1 MIIKILTY
9 VGTILIAFEF
19 VREFT
24 DFQALATMT
33 AFYPF
38 LFLWKKRS
46 KLTKKLGAFKIPVLI
61 LILIAALVLT
71 TAMLP
76 ITIVFYI
83 LWCVILILDAFH
95 RWVNQVYSRGWRTYG
110 FVVKPMMQLSLLPRS
125 KRDDHRTEQRIQE
138 NLEKRKVRII
148 PIMGLVLL
156 TTAFVMELLFK

>member
-1 MIIKILTY
+1 MGIKILTY
-9 VGTILIAFEF
+9 IGTVLIAFEF

-38 LFLWKKRS
+38 ISLWKNRN
-46 KLTKKLGAFKIPVLI
+46 KLTKRLGVFKIPVLI
-61 LILIAALVLT
+61 LILIAAIVLT

-83 LWCVILILDAFH
+83 LWCMILILDAFH
-95 RWVNQVYSRGWRTYG
+95 SWVNHVYSRGWRNYG
-110 FVVKPMMQLSLLPRS
+110 FVVKTMMQLPLLPRG
-125 KRDDHRTEQRIQE
+125 KRADHRTEQRIQE

-148 PIMGLVLL
+148 PIIGLVLL
-156 TTAFVMELLFK
+156 TTGFVMELLSK